1 MGRCIQN
8 EKIMTYSVKEIFEEI
23 LKESVNPFLKK
34 HGFKRQGM
42 NFRKIEN
49 GLTYIINFQS
59 SGYNSV
65 DYAAYYINRGIYC
78 DEFEII
84 VGEAILPNPKEVDCL
99 FRERIEQ
106 ITESGKQQIEIIES
120 SEAGKILIANQLLS
134 ELEKVISFFEKTKTI
149 DDLITLCIE
158 NHTFYYEKIF
168 KYLCLKKDMIRLDIF
183 FQKFGEIFKDDER
196 YIFFESRLND
206 ILVENGIEKMKFKAV
221 MSVPFEL
228 QRKP

>member
-1 MGRCIQN
+1 MP
-8 EKIMTYSVKEIFEEI
+8 YSVIEVFGEI

-34 HGFKRQGM
+34 YGYKRQAM
-42 NFRKIEN
+42 NFRKTEN
-49 GLTYIINFQS
+49 GLMYIVNFQA

-65 DYAAYYINRGIYC
+65 DYAAYYINCGIYC
-78 DEFEII
+78 DEFERL

-99 FRERIEQ
+99 FRERIER
-106 ITESGKQQIEIIES
+106 ITQSGKQQIEIIES
-120 SEAGKILIANQLLS
+120 SEAGKIQVANQLLS

-149 DDLITLCIE
+149 GDLVSLCIE
-158 NHTFYYEKIF
+158 RHTFYYEKIF
-168 KYLCLKKDMIRLDIF
+168 KYLCLKKDMIQLEIF

-206 ILVENGIEKMKFKAV
+206 ILVENGIEKIKFKAV

-228 QRKP
+228 QMKP